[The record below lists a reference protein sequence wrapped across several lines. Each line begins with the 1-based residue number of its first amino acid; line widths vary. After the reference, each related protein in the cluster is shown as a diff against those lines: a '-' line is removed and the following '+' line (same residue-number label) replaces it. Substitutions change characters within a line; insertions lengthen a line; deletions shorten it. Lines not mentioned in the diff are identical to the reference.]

1 MTLENPEWRIDS
13 AVNDYDLTIR
23 FNEFSP
29 ILYMYAFSHKNL
41 FYLFLQD
48 KIYFSK

>member
-1 MTLENPEWRIDS
+1 MILENPEWRIDS
-13 AVNDYDLTIR
+13 AVNDCDLTISC
-23 FNEFSP
+23 EFSP
-29 ILYMYAFSHKNL
+29 ILHMYAFPHKNL